1 MFAPVVIDK
10 DYVPYT
16 KRPVLRRNAGLF
28 VRSLGRSRGGAWV
41 VPQNGGCAGKP
52 NGTPC
57 GYYPGMACCDG
68 ECKFG
73 SCSG

>member
-1 MFAPVVIDK
+1 MIAPAAVDK

-16 KRPVLRRNAGLF
+16 KRRVLRGNAGLF
-28 VRSLGRSRGGAWV
+28 VHAMGRGRGSARV
-41 VPQNGGCAGKP
+41 ALQNGGCAGRE

-57 GYYPGMACCDG
+57 GSYPGMACCDG

-73 SCSG
+73 AC